1 MTRYVKGVPFDIER
15 CTKAVPFLPKKG
27 VGPRDGAS
35 PHKTLLN
42 HSWGGGGHPP
52 SPIDFTERFSIGRK

>member
-42 HSWGGGGHPP
+42 HSWGGGGVTLPAKLTLP
-52 SPIDFTERFSIGRK
+52 SVSV